1 MYHVLL
7 VDDEILIREAVGE
20 KIMWNDL
27 GYELAASCENGIQA
41 KEILSKQKIDLV
53 LTDICMPYM
62 DGLELSEYLHHDF
75 PNIQIIILSGYDD
88 FDYAKQ
94 ALKYSVSDYLLK
106 PITALE
112 LSDVLIR
119 MREKLDKLNE
129 KKEQID
135 KISSTYHKNR
145 LLIKSNV
152 LMDLFLG
159 NKTEEENR
167 IELEEMGISLQSAA
181 YRAAIV
187 EIDIFSGKGNVDEA
201 IKRESALMA
210 FVVYNV
216 ANEIVGKYQVGEVC
230 QGTDQRTAIL
240 FCTNKPKEFAHTV
253 YGISQ
258 EIKEHLS
265 RIMGFEITI
274 SIGFYVNEIKDIYKS
289 YLDAK
294 DNLEYRYILGGNQ
307 IIDKKRID
315 EKRRPWTGAQGDV
328 KNLSLCIKKND
339 IEQMQCYFSD
349 IKKHMEEAVLPKN
362 KACLYLQQI
371 ADEIG
376 GILEAFD
383 MAVETGQKQGR
394 GSVLYQYKEKV
405 ITEIY
410 EAERF
415 EAAAQ
420 IIENYCKQTAAAID
434 NQKNTGGKKYAL
446 MAMDF
451 IEKNYADCTISLNSI
466 CTYLNI
472 STSRFSSIFK
482 NATGE
487 TFMDVLIRLRM
498 QKSKELIKNTDLKN
512 YEIAE
517 KVGFS
522 DPHYFSVVFKKMT
535 GKTPSEYAREGE
547 D

>member
-1 MYHVLL
+1 MYRVLL
-7 VDDEILIREAVGE
+7 VDDEVLIREAVGE

-41 KEILSKQKIDLV
+41 KEILSEQKIDLV

-106 PITALE
+106 PITAME

-216 ANEIVGKYQVGEVC
+216 ANEIVNKYRVGEVC

-240 FCTNKPKEFAHTV
+240 FCTNKPKEFEQTV
-253 YGISQ
+253 YDISK

-265 RIMGFEITI
+265 KIMGFEITI
-274 SIGFYVNEIKDIYKS
+274 SIGSYANEMKDIYKS
-289 YLDAK
+289 YLDAL
-294 DNLEYRYILGGNQ
+294 DNLEYRYILGRNQ
-307 IIDKKRID
+307 IIDRKRI
-315 EKRRPWTGAQGDV
+315 EKKRRPWSGAQGDI

-339 IEQMQCYFSD
+339 IEQMQYYLSD
-349 IKKHMEEAVLPKN
+349 IKRHMEEAVLLKN

-371 ADEIG
+371 AEEIG

-383 MAVETGQKQGR
+383 MAEAAVGQNKD
-394 GSVLYQYKEKV
+394 K
-405 ITEIY
+405 IIAEIY

-415 EAAAQ
+415 ESAAN
-420 IIENYCKQTAAAID
+420 IIENYCKQTARAID
-434 NQKNTGGKKYAL
+434 SQKNTGGKKYAV
-446 MAMDF
+446 MAMDY
-451 IEKNYADCTISLNSI
+451 IEKNYADSTISLNST
-466 CTYLNI
+466 CSYLNI

-498 QKSKELIKNTDLKN
+498 QKSKELLKNTDLKN

-517 KVGFS
+517 RVGFS